1 MERIKHHYFIYL
13 FCLLNKLTLKGVIT
27 YNVNDVQNRNRPQ
40 ATHTDCL
47 HGSRMDTI
55 ILFSYLGFVEQLKYL
70 LNAIKTC
77 HSSYVRK
84 NT

>member
-27 YNVNDVQNRNRPQ
+27 YNVNE
-40 ATHTDCL
+40 TETDHKPRTQPCL

-55 ILFSYLGFVEQLKYL
+55 ILFSYLGFAEQLKYL

-77 HSSYVRK
+77 HSTYERK

>member
-27 YNVNDVQNRNRPQ
+27 YNVDDVQ
-40 ATHTDCL
+40 TETDHKPRAQPCL

-55 ILFSYLGFVEQLKYL
+55 ILFS
-70 LNAIKTC
+70 
-77 HSSYVRK
+77 
-84 NT
+84 

>member
-1 MERIKHHYFIYL
+1 MNLPSKVWSPTM
-13 FCLLNKLTLKGVIT
+13 LTMFKT
-27 YNVNDVQNRNRPQ
+27 E
-40 ATHTDCL
+40 TDHKPRTQPCL
-47 HGSRMDTI
+47 HCSRMDTI
-55 ILFSYLGFVEQLKYL
+55 ILFSYLGFAEQLKYL